1 MNVIQ
6 TTGTTGTDGTLTLTL
21 PLGKPMTRYEI
32 AFVAQPESLSGTLV
46 PPPADPWA
54 AIDAFRERLA
64 ASGRD
69 FGDSVQDIREDRDR

>member
-6 TTGTTGTDGTLTLTL
+6 TSGTTGSDGMLTLTL
-21 PLGKPMTRYEI
+21 PLGQPGTRYEI
-32 AFVAQPESLSGTLV
+32 AVVAQPENST
-46 PPPADPWA
+46 PPATPPADPWP

-69 FGDSVQDIREDRDR
+69 FGDSAEDIREDRDR